1 MDRESLR
8 EYGLSI
14 GVEFAELRDWA
25 LGKTI
30 QFMHDRQTD
39 VTWVEAYDRMIYFI
53 DAGDAWIADDSG
65 YFFRSR
71 SLNDAE
77 ARQLLAWWVNKQSN
91 FRQYADPEHEDWVKQ
106 RRKKALPDFP

>member
-14 GVEFAELRDWA
+14 GVEFARLRNWS
-25 LGKTI
+25 LGETVH
-30 QFMHDRQTD
+30 FMHDRQTD
-39 VTWVEAYDRMIYFI
+39 ITWIEAYDRMIYFV
-53 DAGDAWIADDSG
+53 DAGDTWIADDSG
-65 YFFRSR
+65 CFFRSR

-91 FRQYADPEHEDWVKQ
+91 YRQYADPEHEDYVKQ
-106 RRKKALPDFP
+106 RREDHHIG

>member
-65 YFFRSR
+65 YFFSV
-71 SLNDAE
+71 AI
-77 ARQLLAWWVNKQSN
+77 AQ
-91 FRQYADPEHEDWVKQ
+91 
-106 RRKKALPDFP
+106 